1 MKKRKGQHLGETL
14 SLWDGL
20 KKRGQR
26 RSGREG
32 GEEQESAL
40 SQIQG
45 GWGSVPKLQSVNK
58 YADSAGRPRK

>member
-1 MKKRKGQHLGETL
+1 MGSR
-14 SLWDGL
+14 
-20 KKRGQR
+20 RGAKE
-26 RSGREG
+26 GVVGEG